1 MTPRRQEV
9 IEQLCKMMG
18 RVWQTIDP
26 DAHNACDCVC
36 KDTGRDYRNS
46 GEALEFMERVISEA
60 IAAHEQRRDSIREVV
75 IDSDDYLKDPAWA
88 TREAER
94 VGRAVVKDKDGSVR
108 LVINS
113 HRATEGLLAQSPAE
127 TAAAEQWA
135 FIEAVNG
142 STER

>member
-1 MTPRRQEV
+1 
-9 IEQLCKMMG
+9 
-18 RVWQTIDP
+18 
-26 DAHNACDCVC
+26 
-36 KDTGRDYRNS
+36 
-46 GEALEFMERVISEA
+46 MERVISEA